1 MAADFY
7 SGVAGVNPDDPKDC
21 AWNGL
26 RRAIAEA
33 YPNIPGIADR
43 VCLAERD
50 GVYRFVSQILC
61 ANQRRAKHIEEL
73 MNALDEAK
81 DALYRISDR
90 AEDAMNAA
98 AEAIG
103 KVGDVSFQEVVQ

>member
-1 MAADFY
+1 MAADFRAY
-7 SGVAGVNPDDPKDC
+7 VATDNPERS

-33 YPNIPGIADR
+33 YPNDPCMADR
-43 VCLAERD
+43 VCYEDTD

-61 ANQRRAKHIEEL
+61 ANQRRAKRIEEL

-90 AEDAMNAA
+90 AESAMNAA
-98 AEAIG
+98 SDVIE
-103 KVGDVSFQEVVQ
+103 KVGDVSVQEVV

>member
-1 MAADFY
+1 MAADFRAY
-7 SGVAGVNPDDPKDC
+7 VAPDNPERS

-33 YPNIPGIADR
+33 YPNDPCMADR
-43 VCLAERD
+43 ICYEDTD

-61 ANQRRAKHIEEL
+61 ANQRRGRRIEEL

-98 AEAIG
+98 ADAIG
-103 KVGDVSFQEVVQ
+103 KVGDVSVQEVVQ

>member
-1 MAADFY
+1 MAADFHAC
-7 SGVAGVNPDDPKDC
+7 VAPGNPERS

-33 YPNIPGIADR
+33 YPNDPCMADR
-43 VCLAERD
+43 ICYEDAD

-61 ANQRRAKHIEEL
+61 ANQRRAKRIEEL

-81 DALYRISDR
+81 DALYRISSKAD
-90 AEDAMNAA
+90 DAIDAA
-98 AEAIG
+98 TEAIE
-103 KVGDVSFQEVVQ
+103 KVGSVSVQEVV